1 MNEKKPNIWL
11 RAFYGFDPW
20 EAGYIGWS
28 KESDRNWMLDNASDG
43 DLMLIYGAESAET
56 DKVNRRQLLGFLQIE
71 LTPTADTER
80 SSEIAKQRKI
90 EKGWQEK
97 WTHGLIVRRAWRI
110 DYRIE
115 VIHLLPDTY
124 DLKRARFMG
133 REQAKLSS
141 AEIENVLQLPVT
153 EVDVWGEPPVGE
165 REISSVPFKQ
175 VFEPSRGLKPTF
187 GNRESAYE
195 DGEHWLYMLR
205 YDGDIAAFLGVDKF
219 SVARKAV
226 VKVGFSNDPEVRCS
240 GLNAGVP
247 PKAKHRWVIWVR
259 SAAYSCGDDAKRA
272 EDVLKR
278 EFAKR
283 FESLGGE
290 FFLGDEKELQSQFS
304 SAPSAA
310 KFSVTGA
317 AVRRK

>member
-1 MNEKKPNIWL
+1 MTSRIPDVWL
-11 RAFYGFDPW
+11 RAFYGFEPW
-20 EAGYIGWS
+20 ETGYIGWS
-28 KESDRNWMLDNASDG
+28 KEPDRNWMLDNASDG
-43 DLMLIYGAESAET
+43 DLMLIYGAESTET
-56 DKVNRRQLLGFLQIE
+56 DKTNRRQLLGFLQIE
-71 LTPTADTER
+71 LTPIADIER
-80 SSEIAKQRKI
+80 SSELAKQRKI

-110 DYRIE
+110 DRRIE
-115 VIHLLPDTY
+115 VFHLLPDTY
-124 DLKRARFMG
+124 DPKRARFMG
-133 REQAKLSS
+133 RDQTKLSS
-141 AEIENVLQLPVT
+141 AEVDNILQLPVT
-153 EVDVWGEPPVGE
+153 EVDVWGEPPIGE
-165 REISSVPFKQ
+165 RGNASVPFQQ
-175 VFEPSRGLKPTF
+175 VFRPSRGLKPSF
-187 GNRESAYE
+187 GNRESVYE

-205 YDGDIAAFLGVDKF
+205 YDGNIAAFLGVDKF
-219 SVARKAV
+219 SVSRKTV
-226 VKVGFSNDPEVRCS
+226 VKVGYSNDPGARYS
-240 GLNAGVP
+240 GLNAGIP

-290 FFLGDEKELQSQFS
+290 FFLGDERQLQSQFS

-310 KFSVTGA
+310 EFSISAA